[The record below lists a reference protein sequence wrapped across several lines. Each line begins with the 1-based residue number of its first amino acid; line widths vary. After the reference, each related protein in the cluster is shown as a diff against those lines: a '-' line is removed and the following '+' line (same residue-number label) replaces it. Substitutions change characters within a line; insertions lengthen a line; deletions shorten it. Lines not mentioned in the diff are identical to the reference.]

1 MSGEDGEPMVITDD
15 GQTMVLDGSQTV
27 IDEQTGQLM
36 VSNHS
41 TAGYTARWRDEF
53 PGRDGYART
62 LSL

>member
-1 MSGEDGEPMVITDD
+1 MVITDD

-41 TAGYTARWRDEF
+41 TAGYTARRRDEF